1 MPEYSHT
8 YWHDTFLKKNTKYR
22 KEEFAMHYYGD
33 TLEEMSEGH
42 KSAIL
47 QKNKSPSDGGHT
59 HSYECVHEQK
69 GPYVNLRV
77 LWCKTCGTVIKYYI
91 DGDGNQVILREFIVT
106 KENEK

>member
-1 MPEYSHT
+1 
-8 YWHDTFLKKNTKYR
+8 
-22 KEEFAMHYYGD
+22 MHYYGD

-106 KENEK
+106 KENKK

>member
-1 MPEYSHT
+1 M
-8 YWHDTFLKKNTKYR
+8 
-22 KEEFAMHYYGD
+22 YYYDD

-47 QKNKSPSDGGHT
+47 QKNKSPSDDGHT
-59 HSYECVHEQK
+59 HLYECAHEQK
-69 GPYVNLRV
+69 GPYVNLKV

-91 DGDGNQVILREFIVT
+91 DGDGNQVMLKEFVT

>member
-1 MPEYSHT
+1 
-8 YWHDTFLKKNTKYR
+8 
-22 KEEFAMHYYGD
+22 MHYYGD